1 LGSYEILSAIGAGG
15 MGEVYR
21 ARDERLGRDVALKV
35 LPISVAQDPERL
47 ARFDREAKLLAA
59 LSHPNIATLFALD
72 RIGGQ
77 TVLAMELA
85 AGEDLTARI
94 SRGPM
99 AILDALPIARQVA
112 LALEAAHEKGIV
124 HRDLK
129 PANIKVDADG
139 AVKVLDF
146 GLAKAL
152 APEGSN
158 DSAAAMNSPT
168 LTAQATQ
175 AGIILG
181 TAAYMS
187 PEQARGRAADK
198 RADIWSFGVVV
209 FEMLTGG
216 RLFSGETISD
226 TIAAVLRQDVDWK
239 LLPPDTPPALRQLLR
254 RCLERDRKNRLHDIA
269 DARIVLDE
277 IGRGEAGDVLPVS
290 AQVAGTRRGAQA
302 WTWPVLA
309 LAALGLG
316 AFAGHALWPSTAAPP
331 AAALTRFVVPA
342 PASVTA
348 INAPAMPPDGSFV
361 VFEGSSAGQQRLFV
375 QRFDEVAP
383 RALEKTEG
391 ASQPFV
397 SFDGRWIGFRR
408 NNRIE
413 RIPIEGGDP
422 ITIVETTSSA
432 PGATWGP
439 DGTIIYAQTWLSGLM
454 AVPFDHGTPRAL
466 TTLDVTKG
474 EKGHYWPRFLPGGK
488 GVLFTTFPSGSGLN
502 DARISVVDLASG
514 KTRDLLPGAFGSYA
528 APGYILFYRA
538 GAYHAVR
545 FDLSTMTTSGDPV
558 RVIDDAPSLDPNG
571 GNNIPVA
578 VSASGTL
585 AYRPGRL
592 APDRSLAWVR
602 PDGTLEPLAFTPRP
616 ITSADLSTD
625 GRHLATTVLEA
636 GRYVIRILDLE
647 RGNEDVLEA
656 PGGSQNPVWDPDG
669 KRLAF
674 LSMRKGDFDIY
685 LKDMTSN
692 APPAVLLA
700 TDRDELPTGW
710 TPDGRL
716 VIQQSGADGVYR
728 LHLFDPAHPDQNR
741 RLTEKGASAGV
752 ASPDGQWVAYEAS
765 SGGRGEVYVAALTGN
780 RAAELVS
787 KNGGDGPQWSRRTH
801 EVFYLRQLDIL
812 AATYQVDGGRFRVTS
827 ERVVARLPRPGGFVL
842 GSDGRILVF
851 PMTADPMPPQL
862 RIAINWPQDIARRLA
877 GGK

>member
-1 LGSYEILSAIGAGG
+1 

-35 LPISVAQDPERL
+35 LPVSVAQDPERL

-85 AGEDLTARI
+85 AGDDLTARI

-99 AILDALPIARQVA
+99 AILDALPIAKQVA
-112 LALEAAHEKGIV
+112 LALEAAHEKGII

-152 APEGSN
+152 GADGAT
-158 DSAAAMNSPT
+158 DSTAAMNSPT
-168 LTAQATQ
+168 LTAQATM

-216 RLFSGETISD
+216 RLFHGETISD

-269 DARIVLDE
+269 DARIALDE
-277 IGRGEAGDVLPVS
+277 IGRGDSGDVSAAPVIAAKRRLPAS
-290 AQVAGTRRGAQA
+290 IWVA
-302 WTWPVLA
+302 LA
-309 LAALGLG
+309 LASLGLG
-316 AFAGHALWPSTAAPP
+316 AFAEHTFWPSAEVPAP
-331 AAALTRFVVPA
+331 ARLTRFVVAA
-342 PASVTA
+342 PPGVTG
-348 INAPAMPPDGSFV
+348 IDSPAMPPDGTFV
-361 VFEGSSAGQQRLFV
+361 VFEGVSGGQQRLFV
-375 QRFDEVAP
+375 QRFDEVAA
-383 RALEKTEG
+383 RVLDKTEG
-391 ASQPFV
+391 ASQPFI

-408 NNRIE
+408 NNRME
-413 RIPIEGGDP
+413 RVPIEGGDP
-422 ITIVETTSSA
+422 ITIAETTSSA

-466 TTLDVTKG
+466 TTLDAAKG

-488 GVLFTTFPSGSGLN
+488 GVLFTAWPAGSGLN
-502 DARISVVDLASG
+502 DAKIAVLDLASG
-514 KTRDLLPGAFGSYA
+514 KFRELLPGAFASYA
-528 APGYILFYRA
+528 PPGYLVFYHA
-538 GAYHAVR
+538 GAYHAVA
-545 FDLSTMTTSGDPV
+545 FDLATMTTSGGPA
-558 RVIDDAPSLDPNG
+558 RVIDDAQGLVPDG
-571 GNNIPVA
+571 GYTTAVA
-578 VSASGTL
+578 ISESGTL
-585 AYRPGRL
+585 AYRPGQLFPQRAVAL
-592 APDRSLAWVR
+592 AR
-602 PDGTLEPLAFTPRP
+602 PDGTLERLSFPSRAFQGCN
-616 ITSADLSTD
+616 LSTD
-625 GRHLATTVLEA
+625 GRRLACTVVEA
-636 GRYVIRILDLE
+636 GQYAIRILDLE
-647 RGNEDVLEA
+647 RGTEELLEA
-656 PGGSQNPVWDPDG
+656 PGGNQAPVWDSDG

-674 LSMRKGDFDIY
+674 VSMRKGDFDIY
-685 LKDMTSN
+685 AKDTTSN

-700 TDRDELPTGW
+700 TERDEMPSDW
-710 TPDGRL
+710 APDGRL
-716 VIQQSGADGVYR
+716 AIQQSDPDGIYR
-728 LHLFDPAHPDQNR
+728 IKLFDPAHPDQTR
-741 RLTEKGASAGV
+741 RLTEKGASSGTV
-752 ASPDGQWVAYEAS
+752 SPDGKWITYEAS
-765 SGGRGEVYVAALTGN
+765 SGGRSEVYVTALTGD
-780 RAAELVS
+780 RAPILVS
-787 KNGGDGPQWSRRTH
+787 KGGGVSPQWSRRTH
-801 EVFYLRQLDIL
+801 EVFYARHPEIL
-812 AATYQVDGGRFRVTS
+812 AATYQVDGDRFRVVS
-827 ERVVARLPRPGGFVL
+827 ERVVMKLANAGDGTANGFIL
-842 GSDGRILVF
+842 APDGRILIF
-851 PMTADPMPPQL
+851 PPTADPVPPQL
-862 RIAINWPQDIARRLA
+862 RIVINWPQEIARRLA